1 VRNTSSQ
8 AVTYTFGH
16 TPALSTGGSTFAPS
30 FFTGFADVSFSR
42 NAVTVAPGK
51 SASVVVTITAN
62 PDLPDRSVYGGYLE
76 ISGDNGELTR
86 VPYAGFKGDY
96 QSIQVL
102 VPTEFG
108 FPLMGR
114 QVGPDQYVAVPDG
127 EVFTMTPG
135 DTAFVLVHLD
145 HQAQVVRARVRDA
158 VTGRNW
164 HYAFNLT
171 HVARNSTPT
180 SFFALEFD
188 GTTMNPS

>member
-1 VRNTSSQ
+1 SERGPAVRKLTVRNNSSQ
-8 AVTYTFGH
+8 TVTYTFGH
-16 TPALSTGGSTFAPS
+16 TPALSTGGSTFAPG
-30 FFTGFADVSFSR
+30 FFTGFADVAFSR

-51 SASVVVTITAN
+51 HANVIVTITAN
-62 PDLPDRSVYGGYLE
+62 SGLPDRSQYGGYLE

-102 VPTEFG
+102 VPTEAG

-114 QVGPDQYVAVPDG
+114 QVGPEEYEPVPDG

-145 HQAQVVRARVRDA
+145 HQ
-158 VTGRNW
+158 
-164 HYAFNLT
+164 
-171 HVARNSTPT
+171 
-180 SFFALEFD
+180 
-188 GTTMNPS
+188 